1 MITKYDYILY
11 DFRFTI
17 IIYISISNNNIIIV
31 IVVNHYIIPQLK
43 IGINVLTIIIIVN
56 SNMVRTKF
64 NASFI
69 TKDSIYY
76 VSRQL
81 IQITHLIF
89 FLCDTISCII

>member
-17 IIYISISNNNIIIV
+17 IIYISISNNNITIV

-43 IGINVLTIIIIVN
+43 IGINVLTI
-56 SNMVRTKF
+56 MVRTKYVF
-64 NASFI
+64 YFI

-89 FLCDTISCII
+89 FLCDTIS